1 MVISIS
7 ESHVVPGRHTQSH
20 PSWPQHGPKTG
31 QRTAARSESDI
42 ATGAVLPKQLHHVT
56 RLGRRCSNSE
66 DVRPDPV
73 SQVHHRSS
81 GRTTVARESVDLLQP
96 LRNTAAGSD
105 RDFLREAVAVLGGSR
120 QGPGEASTSA
130 APRPRR
136 RDRGTTSCRGSSRT
150 SRQRTPRIRTRNDWA
165 WMRSCVPTRW
175 YALESSRVEHADDCV
190 FAEPRRT
197 PRQKMGRSSTH
208 KNVLPGVRQRGR
220 LHRHLGTGSSISRGT
235 VRSRREPSIRR
246 GRS

>member
-1 MVISIS
+1 MV
-7 ESHVVPGRHTQSH
+7 PRRHTQSH

-31 QRTAARSESDI
+31 QRTAARLESDI
-42 ATGAVLPKQLHHVT
+42 ATGAVLPKQLHRVT

-81 GRTTVARESVDLLQP
+81 GRTTVARESVDLLEP
-96 LRNTAAGSD
+96 LRNKAAGGD
-105 RDFLREAVAVLGGSR
+105 LDFLREAVAVLGGSR

-136 RDRGTTSCRGSSRT
+136 RDHGTTSCRVSSRT

-165 WMRSCVPTRW
+165 WMRSCGPTRW
-175 YALESSRVEHADDCV
+175 HALESSRVEHANDCV
-190 FAEPRRT
+190 LASLDGRAGGRWDVARHTRT
-197 PRQKMGRSSTH
+197 C
-208 KNVLPGVRQRGR
+208 LPEVRGGGR
-220 LHRHLGTGSSISRGT
+220 LHRHLGPAR
-235 VRSRREPSIRR
+235 RSLQ
-246 GRS
+246 GR